1 MKRERY
7 MTIISIV
14 LASMAIA
21 LASRGHFSIAI
32 SALAVAVIIQ
42 ISSLDLIRAAVAH
55 LFTPRGS
62 K

>member
-1 MKRERY
+1 VKRERHLA
-7 MTIISIV
+7 IVSIV
-14 LASMAIA
+14 LAGTAIG
-21 LASRGHFSIAI
+21 LAARGHFGIAI

-62 K
+62 Q